1 MGNPQF
7 SGLDYGNFDGIF
19 TSNGYF
25 TYRNGIESFG
35 SNYMN
40 GQQKIDLISSFNP
53 FIYKNKRSFF
63 MFYPNFAVEPSS
75 GGAESLVGYDSYSS
89 TLTTKMIGSPLEI
102 SKNAF
107 QIRTSTSQFADF
119 GSDEQ
124 SFNKYEQN
132 LEGSIF
138 KLGNVTLEIN
148 GNRLVILN

>member
-1 MGNPQF
+1 
-7 SGLDYGNFDGIF
+7 
-19 TSNGYF
+19 
-25 TYRNGIESFG
+25 
-35 SNYMN
+35 
-40 GQQKIDLISSFNP
+40 
-53 FIYKNKRSFF
+53 